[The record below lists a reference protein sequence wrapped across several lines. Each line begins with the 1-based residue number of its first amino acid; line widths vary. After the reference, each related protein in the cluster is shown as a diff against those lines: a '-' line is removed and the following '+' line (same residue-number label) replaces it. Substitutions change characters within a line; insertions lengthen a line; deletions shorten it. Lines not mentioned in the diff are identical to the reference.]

1 MTQIQEPFNFL
12 SLLFKKQTKY
22 RDEHNEHITSVSP
35 YLHYLQ
41 KKQQGIYRY
50 SRQSNLDNLNKES
63 KEEDF
68 TVFSKVTR
76 ENVRKIS
83 DFLDQLQYKIDRE
96 NKQNILK
103 DLHQTLDNLH
113 EECEEEGFEVFSE
126 VARNNARKV
135 LDFLY
140 DHFPQYEYDIYP
152 TEDREIA
159 VDCDTEK
166 GGVLVLC
173 DSEKSLA
180 YFATFDHKNSHFRC
194 DHFEEFYYPLQTV
207 YKKLNPV
214 LISEHF
220 HSSTRLSELSED
232 KNNYRPKTSL
242 ETLSQDTYAKT
253 A

>member
-135 LDFLY
+135 LDF
-140 DHFPQYEYDIYP
+140 FI
-152 TEDREIA
+152 
-159 VDCDTEK
+159 
-166 GGVLVLC
+166 
-173 DSEKSLA
+173 
-180 YFATFDHKNSHFRC
+180 
-194 DHFEEFYYPLQTV
+194 
-207 YKKLNPV
+207 
-214 LISEHF
+214 
-220 HSSTRLSELSED
+220 
-232 KNNYRPKTSL
+232 
-242 ETLSQDTYAKT
+242 
-253 A
+253 